1 MGVTLATHN
10 GSLVRREH
18 NIRNP
23 KVVAKEE
30 HIDMNGVHEIW
41 HDEKIREAYDRIFG
55 DAVEKYNERQ
65 KRADRKISN
74 YYNEI
79 EKHAK
84 KHVAY
89 EMIVGVYSD
98 KKSGYL
104 DEEMQHDILKD
115 FVDGW
120 SKRNPNL
127 ELIGAYYHADEQ
139 GEPHVHL
146 DYVPV
151 AHGYTRGMDTQNG
164 LVKAFEEMGI
174 EKKGR
179 ETAQIQ
185 WEKRENAVL
194 ERICRDYG
202 LDVDHPREEGRKH
215 LETEQYKAK
224 QELDKTI
231 DNTKDLLDINQELT
245 VKRDILNKQTEHA
258 VKRKEIAFKRSFKHD
273 RSTDNWTYNK
283 TLKNDL
289 EAISE
294 DTRQELKELNHTDLD
309 IEREYQEAR
318 QFRDAAQKS
327 VDRAKMLEADQER
340 LILDKATKM
349 AQKQLN
355 DFLEQNFTKKRGKDD
370 RNGRLEEFCKTL
382 QLPDGKTVLQTFN
395 EMENQRLEKIKN
407 LWEISL

>member
-41 HDEKIREAYDRIFG
+41 HDEKIREAYERIFG

-84 KHVAY
+84 KHVEY

-104 DEEMQHDILKD
+104 DEEMQHDILKE

-120 SKRNPNL
+120 SERNPNL

-151 AHGYTRGMDTQNG
+151 AHGYTRGMEIQNG

-318 QFRDAAQKS
+318 QFRDTAQKS

-340 LILDKATKM
+340 LILDKATEM

-407 LWEISL
+407 LWEISR

>member
-18 NIRNP
+18 NVRNP
-23 KVVAKEE
+23 KVVSKEK

-55 DAVEKYNERQ
+55 DAVERYNERQ

-84 KHVAY
+84 KHVVY

-151 AHGYTRGMDTQNG
+151 AHGYTRGMEIQNG

-318 QFRDAAQKS
+318 QLRNTAQKS

-340 LILDKATKM
+340 LILDKATEM

-355 DFLEQNFTKKRGKDD
+355 NFLEQNFTKKRGKDD

-407 LWEISL
+407 LWEISR